1 MRININ
7 SYILFSIIF
16 QFLHDKFFVQ
26 SLIFTSISRQ
36 SLLKIESRNFN
47 LYAKRIYEPD
57 EINLSKVLIVESGFG
72 CDQHGQSSTKAA
84 VRACRNAIEFNSL
97 PGLRDV
103 IPGGKENM
111 IVKVQVAV
119 PNPEGV
125 DVQAIA
131 DIFPYGKFLRPEI
144 LLGGMSASSGI
155 ELPELGDKNDQM
167 IFAIAVVSVGY

>member
-1 MRININ
+1 MSVKTKSCWIV
-7 SYILFSIIF
+7 F
-16 QFLHDKFFVQ
+16 QFF
-26 SLIFTSISRQ
+26 LISF
-36 SLLKIESRNFN
+36 LESRNSLFLYPTRNFVTINASRKFN
-47 LYAKRIYEPD
+47 LYARKIYEMD
-57 EINLSKVLIVESGFG
+57 EVHLSKVLIVESGFG

-119 PNPEGV
+119 PNPQEV

-131 DIFPYGKFLRPEI
+131 DIFPYGKLLRPEVV
-144 LLGGMSASSGI
+144 LGGMSASSGI

-167 IFAIAVVSVGY
+167 IFAIAVVSVGF